1 MDTAHKCKVVSDG
14 TPPDENE
21 LTLSYMS
28 RWSWDFKTFIAD
40 AKVKAYRDNTK
51 VGEVEFLAPNNTN
64 PSKWGNDSKRITT
77 MLDLLFGLE
86 SVAGA
91 QEKIASGEM

>member
-14 TPPDENE
+14 TPPEEND
-21 LTLSYMS
+21 LTLTYES

-40 AKVKAYRDNTK
+40 AKVKAYKDSK
-51 VGEVEFLAPNNTN
+51 KIGEVEFIAPNNAN
-64 PSKWGNDSKRITT
+64 PNKWGNDSKRIMT

-86 SVAGA
+86 SVTSA
-91 QEKIASGEM
+91 QKKISSGDI